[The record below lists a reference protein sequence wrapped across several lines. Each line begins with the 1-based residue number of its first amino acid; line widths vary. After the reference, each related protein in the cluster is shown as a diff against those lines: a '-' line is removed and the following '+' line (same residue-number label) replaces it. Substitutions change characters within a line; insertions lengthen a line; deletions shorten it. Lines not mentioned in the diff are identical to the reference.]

1 MVLSQNRYSYVNK
14 TKFVV
19 QVDERETLVLYT
31 LEQRIHTLAQ
41 NAIDAQ
47 TTGVTGF
54 TAEGVRFS
62 PWQNEPHEGWWTNPY
77 WLATA
82 KIEANDY
89 GQAWNI
95 FRERLARLVPRIALV
110 SQCYT
115 EYHGQPFLIR
125 RTNPDV
131 AFIRW
136 TKERGATGLMFMAD
150 ELLAFNALFA
160 NSQIPDEFF
169 WYWSDATNA
178 TGYSSKLLLMLSAVE
193 ALVKVRKGKRKG
205 QKSFAKLERILGRK
219 LKVAL
224 WGKPGPGNSTKALR
238 HRLVHGEYF
247 ESKDAQ
253 TDYFTILHQ
262 KVIKYFN
269 RLIFH
274 HEWINESVV
283 SPQRHPTE
291 NREQASLVLRA
302 RGNANLSLIDVC
314 RDLERNGIDSP
325 ENYEH
330 VNDDAIRNN
339 L

>member
-1 MVLSQNRYSYVNK
+1 M
-14 TKFVV
+14 
-19 QVDERETLVLYT
+19 LYR
-31 LEQRIHTLAQ
+31 LEQRIHTLAE
-41 NAIDAQ
+41 NAIDTA
-47 TTGVTGF
+47 TIGVTGF
-54 TAEGVRFS
+54 SAEGVHFS
-62 PWQNEPHEGWWTNPY
+62 PWQNEPNEGWWTHQY

-82 KIEANDY
+82 EIEADHY

-95 FRERLARLVPRIALV
+95 FWKRLARLVPRIVLV

-115 EYHGQPFLIR
+115 EYLGQPLLIR

-131 AFIRW
+131 AFVRW
-136 TKERGATGLMFMAD
+136 TKERGATGLMFMAN
-150 ELLAFNALFA
+150 ELQAFNALLT
-160 NSQIPDEFF
+160 NSQVPDEFF
-169 WYWSDATNA
+169 WYWTDATNA
-178 TGYSSKLLLMLSAVE
+178 TGYASKLLLMLSAVE
-193 ALVKVRKGKRKG
+193 ALVKIRKGKRKG
-205 QKSFAKLERILGRK
+205 QKSFSKLERILGRK

-224 WGKPGPGNSTKALR
+224 WGKPGNSTKALQ

-247 ESKDAQ
+247 EPKDGQ

-269 RLIFH
+269 RVIFH
-274 HEWINESVV
+274 HEWIHESVV

-291 NREQASLVLRA
+291 NRDQASLVLQA
-302 RGNANLSLIDVC
+302 RGTANLSLIDVC
-314 RDLERNGIDSP
+314 LDLEKNGSDSP